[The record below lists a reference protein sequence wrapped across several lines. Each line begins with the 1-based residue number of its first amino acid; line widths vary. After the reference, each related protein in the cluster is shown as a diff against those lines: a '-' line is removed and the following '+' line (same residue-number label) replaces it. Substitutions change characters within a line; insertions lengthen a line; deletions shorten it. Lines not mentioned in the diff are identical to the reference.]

1 LQIKHVSRVGLQ
13 NKYDS
18 KVTEIHRQTSRE
30 LVRIS
35 STSSAQENWSG
46 GRFGRCVRL
55 FYAARVTER
64 SDTIRPP
71 QERSA
76 VKIKYVGLNLPGYAL
91 DMFPGFTSKQLATIL
106 SVNQVRRNVATFVK
120 FRGIYQ
126 LHVRPFVL
134 RSFES

>member
-1 LQIKHVSRVGLQ
+1 M
-13 NKYDS
+13 
-18 KVTEIHRQTSRE
+18 
-30 LVRIS
+30 
-35 STSSAQENWSG
+35 
-46 GRFGRCVRL
+46 
-55 FYAARVTER
+55 TER

-76 VKIKYVGLNLPGYAL
+76 VKIKYVNLPGYAL
-91 DMFPGFTSKQLATIL
+91 DMFPGFTLKQLATIL
-106 SVNQVRRNVATFVK
+106 SVNQVRRNVASFVK